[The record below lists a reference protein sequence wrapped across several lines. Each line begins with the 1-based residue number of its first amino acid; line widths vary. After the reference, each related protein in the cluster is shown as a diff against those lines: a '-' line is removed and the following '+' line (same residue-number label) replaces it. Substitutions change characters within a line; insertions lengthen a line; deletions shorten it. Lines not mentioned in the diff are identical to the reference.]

1 MKKVQL
7 KDKKFVET
15 ISSETIEQSV
25 QKVADQINE
34 EMAGLRPIFVVVLN
48 GAFMFASD
56 LLKKINIDCELTFV
70 KVASYEGTETTG
82 KVKTLIGL
90 NLDIEDRE
98 VIIVEDIVDTGIT
111 IEMLINDIKHQNP
124 SDVKIA
130 TLLFK
135 PGAYQ
140 KDIPIDYVAMEVAN
154 DFLVGYG
161 LDYDQL
167 GRNLDSIYVLDET
180 PEPVLN

>member
-7 KDKKFVET
+7 KDKKFVEK
-15 ISSETIEQSV
+15 ISAEVIEESV
-25 QKVADQINE
+25 QAVADKINRD
-34 EMAGLRPIFVVVLN
+34 MGGLKPVFVCVLN

-56 LLKKINIDCELTFV
+56 LLKKITIDCELTFV

-82 KVKTLIGL
+82 DVKTLIGL
-90 NLDIEDRE
+90 NIDIEDRE

-111 IEMLINDIKHQNP
+111 IQKLIDDIKHQNP
-124 SDVKIA
+124 ADVRIA

-135 PGAYQ
+135 PSAYQ
-140 KDIPIDYVAMEVAN
+140 KDIPIDYVAMEVPN

-167 GRNLDSIYVLDET
+167 GRNLNSIYVLEET
-180 PEPVLN
+180 PETVLN